1 MARFSSPEVIVNKN
15 AEEVFTQFSD
25 MNNLK
30 DILPPEI
37 EDFEST
43 VDSCS
48 FKIKGMPK
56 LNLEFAEKIPNSKI
70 SIKAKDSQAPFSLDC
85 FIREKKDQCQVR
97 LELNAEV
104 NIMMQ
109 TMVEKP
115 LTQFLNM
122 LALKIQEL

>member
-1 MARFSSPEVIVNKN
+1 MAKFSSPEVIVKKS
-15 AEEVFTQFSD
+15 AKEIFSQFSD

-30 DILPPEI
+30 NILPPEI

-48 FKIKGMPK
+48 FKMKGMPK

-85 FIREKKDQCQVR
+85 FITEKQEQCQVR
-97 LELNAEV
+97 LELNAEI
-104 NIMMQ
+104 NIMMRA
-109 TMVEKP
+109 MVEKP

-122 LALKIQEL
+122 LALKMQEL